1 MPIRLDDINSP
12 RDLKGLS
19 ARELQ
24 GLADQVRTRIIETVA
39 RTGGHL
45 ASNLGVVELT
55 VALHA
60 VLDSPDDKI
69 IWDVSHQSYAHK
81 LLTGRV
87 ERFGELRRHQGI
99 AGFTKREESPHD
111 PFGAGHGSTSISAA
125 LGFAQAR
132 DLRRT
137 SERIVAVIG
146 DGALTGGLA
155 FEGLNAAGH
164 EGADLTVV
172 LNDNEWSIA
181 KNVGALSSHLA
192 LLRANV
198 TPTYRR
204 AREDLTRMLER
215 LPMGQSMVL
224 AMDRFRE
231 GVKGMVIPGMLF
243 EHLGFTYL
251 GPIDGHNIADL
262 MDILDQAVRIPGPV
276 LVHAL
281 TIKGHGYPPA
291 EADPRRFHGTGPFDV
306 RTGRALTTSGPP
318 TYSSVFGDTLCQL
331 AREDD
336 RIVAITAAML
346 DGTGVECFNRTYPQ
360 RTFDVGLAEEH
371 AVTFAAGLAAAGLR
385 PVVAVYSTFLQRS
398 YDEIVHDVCLQ
409 NLPVTFA
416 LDRAGLVGDD
426 GPTHH
431 GVFDIAYL
439 RHIPNM
445 TVMAPRD
452 EGEMRDMLVTAVT
465 LGSPASV
472 RYPRGAGQGVDITRE
487 PEALPVGRGEVMRAG
502 ADAAIIAVGTMTYRA
517 LEAAELLAKEG
528 IEACVVNARFVK
540 PLDAELV
547 CRLARESGRL
557 VTVEEGVLAGGFGSA
572 VVEALADAGVTG
584 TKITRLGIG
593 DEFVPAGDAELLLGE
608 RSLTA
613 EGIADAVRALM
624 AAPADV
630 AGEAPA
636 LQDREG
642 ASGNAASAAQ
652 KE

>member
-1 MPIRLDDINSP
+1 MPIRLDDIQSP

-19 ARELQ
+19 LRELQ
-24 GLADQVRTRIIETVA
+24 NVADQVRARIIETVA

-60 VLDSPDDKI
+60 VLNSPEDKI
-69 IWDVSHQSYAHK
+69 IWDVSHQCYAHK
-81 LLTGRV
+81 LLTGRAD
-87 ERFGELRRHQGI
+87 RFDRLRQQDGI

-164 EGADLTVV
+164 EGSDLTVV

-251 GPIDGHNIADL
+251 GPIDGHNLADL
-262 MDILDQAVRIPGPV
+262 MDILEQAAHIAGPV

-281 TIKGHGYPPA
+281 TIKGRGYPPA
-291 EADPRRFHGTGPFDV
+291 EADPRSFHGIGPFDV
-306 RTGRALTTSGPP
+306 RTGRALKPGGPP
-318 TYSSVFGDTLCQL
+318 TYSAVFGDTLAEL
-331 AREDD
+331 ARDDD

-346 DGTGVECFNRTYPQ
+346 DGTGVEAFNRVHPR

-371 AVTFAAGLAAAGLR
+371 AVTCAAGLAAAGLR

-398 YDEIVHDVCLQ
+398 YDQIVHDVCLQ

-416 LDRAGLVGDD
+416 LDRAGIVGDD

-431 GVFDIAYL
+431 GLFDIAYL

-452 EGEMRDMLVTAVT
+452 EGEMRDMLVTALA
-465 LGSPASV
+465 LGSPAAL
-472 RYPRGAGQGVDITRE
+472 RYPRGAGRGVDITRE
-487 PEALPVGRGEVMRAG
+487 PEVLPIGRAEVMRTG
-502 ADAAIIAVGTMTYRA
+502 ADAAIIAVGTMVYRA
-517 LEAAELLAKEG
+517 LAAAEMLAGEG

-572 VVEALADAGVTG
+572 VVEALADAGLTG
-584 TKITRLGIG
+584 ARVTRLGIG
-593 DEFVPAGDAELLLGE
+593 DEFVPGGDTEQLLAE

-613 EGIADAVRALM
+613 GGIADAVRALIGVPASRT
-624 AAPADV
+624 AAPV
-630 AGEAPA
+630 
-636 LQDREG
+636 
-642 ASGNAASAAQ
+642 AQ

>member
-1 MPIRLDDINSP
+1 MPIRLEDIRSP
-12 RDLKGLS
+12 RDLKGLRPQELEDL
-19 ARELQ
+19 AGQIRE
-24 GLADQVRTRIIETVA
+24 RIIETVS

-55 VALHA
+55 LALHT

-69 IWDVSHQSYAHK
+69 IWDVSHQCYTHK
-81 LLTGRV
+81 LLTGRQGS
-87 ERFGELRRHQGI
+87 FAQLRQHLGL
-99 AGFTKREESPHD
+99 AGYARRDESEHD

-132 DLRRT
+132 DLRGS

-164 EGADLTVV
+164 LGAELTVV

-198 TPTYRR
+198 TPAYRR
-204 AREDLTRMLER
+204 AREDLKRMLER

-251 GPIDGHNIADL
+251 GPIDGHNMTDL
-262 MDILDQAVRIPGPV
+262 IEILEHALRIPGPV

-281 TIKGHGYPPA
+281 THKGQGYRPA
-291 EADPRRFHGTGPFDV
+291 EEDPRTFHSASPFDV
-306 RTGRALTTSGPP
+306 TTGRSPQQRGAP
-318 TYSSVFGDTLCQL
+318 TYTAVFGDALCRL
-331 AREDD
+331 AREDE

-346 DGTGVECFNRTYPQ
+346 DGTGVESFNRTYAR

-371 AVTFAAGLAAAGLR
+371 AVTFAAGLAAAGMR

-398 YDEIVHDVCLQ
+398 YDQIVHDVCLQ
-409 NLPVTFA
+409 NLPVVFA
-416 LDRAGLVGDD
+416 LDRAGVVGDD

-431 GVFDIAYL
+431 GGFDIAYL
-439 RHIPNM
+439 RQIPNM

-452 EGEMRDMLVTAVT
+452 EGELRDMLTTAVS
-465 LGSPASV
+465 LGSPASL
-472 RYPRGAGQGVDITRE
+472 RYPRGRGMGVDVARE
-487 PEALPVGRGEVMRAG
+487 PEVLPVGKAEVMREG
-502 ADAAIIAVGTMTYRA
+502 GDAAIIAVGTMVYRA
-517 LEAAELLAKEG
+517 LEAAEALAGEG
-528 IEACVVNARFVK
+528 IEATVVNARFVK
-540 PLDAELV
+540 PLDAELF
-547 CRLARESGRL
+547 RSLAEATGRV

-572 VVEALADAGVTG
+572 VAELVADAGLAG
-584 TKITRLGIG
+584 TRVTRLGIG
-593 DEFVPAGDAELLLGE
+593 DEFVPAGDREMLLGE
-608 RSLTA
+608 WSLTA
-613 EGIADAVRALM
+613 EGIADAVRELVGGDG
-624 AAPADV
+624 P
-630 AGEAPA
+630 
-636 LQDREG
+636 
-642 ASGNAASAAQ
+642 SA
-652 KE
+652 

>member
-1 MPIRLDDINSP
+1 MPIRLDDIQSP

-19 ARELQ
+19 LRELQ
-24 GLADQVRTRIIETVA
+24 SVADQVRARIIETVA

-60 VLDSPDDKI
+60 VLNSPEDKI
-69 IWDVSHQSYAHK
+69 IWDVSHQCYAHK
-81 LLTGRV
+81 LLTGRAD
-87 ERFGELRRHQGI
+87 RFDRLRQQDGI

-164 EGADLTVV
+164 EGSDLTVV

-251 GPIDGHNIADL
+251 GPIDGHNLADL
-262 MDILDQAVRIPGPV
+262 MDILEQAAHIAGPV

-281 TIKGHGYPPA
+281 TIKGRGYPPA
-291 EADPRRFHGTGPFDV
+291 EADPRSFHGIGPFDV
-306 RTGRALTTSGPP
+306 HTGRALKPGGPP
-318 TYSSVFGDTLCQL
+318 TYSAVFGDTLAEL
-331 AREDD
+331 ARDDD

-346 DGTGVECFNRTYPQ
+346 DGTGVEAFNRVHPR

-371 AVTFAAGLAAAGLR
+371 AVTCAAGLAAAGLR

-398 YDEIVHDVCLQ
+398 YDQIVHDVCLQ

-416 LDRAGLVGDD
+416 LDRAGIVGDD

-431 GVFDIAYL
+431 GLFDIAYL

-452 EGEMRDMLVTAVT
+452 EGEMRDMLVTALT
-465 LGSPASV
+465 LGSPAAL
-472 RYPRGAGQGVDITRE
+472 RYPRGAGRGVDITRE
-487 PEALPVGRGEVMRAG
+487 PEVLPIGRAEVMRTG
-502 ADAAIIAVGTMTYRA
+502 ADAAIIAVGTMVYRA
-517 LEAAELLAKEG
+517 LAAAEMLAGEG

-572 VVEALADAGVTG
+572 VVEALADAGLTG
-584 TKITRLGIG
+584 ARVTRLGIG
-593 DEFVPAGDAELLLGE
+593 DEFVPGGDTEQLLAE

-613 EGIADAVRALM
+613 GGIADAVRALIGVPASRT
-624 AAPADV
+624 AAPV
-630 AGEAPA
+630 
-636 LQDREG
+636 
-642 ASGNAASAAQ
+642 AQ